1 MSRLLENDRN
11 TFAASEH
18 LTRPTE
24 KYPSPLR
31 RTQTTDCRWIYAISH
46 DQGDYIE
53 TSLTALL

>member
-1 MSRLLENDRN
+1 MSRILENDRN
-11 TFAASEH
+11 TSAASEH

-24 KYPSPLR
+24 KYLFPLR
-31 RTQTTDCRWIYAISH
+31 RTQTIDCRWIYAISH